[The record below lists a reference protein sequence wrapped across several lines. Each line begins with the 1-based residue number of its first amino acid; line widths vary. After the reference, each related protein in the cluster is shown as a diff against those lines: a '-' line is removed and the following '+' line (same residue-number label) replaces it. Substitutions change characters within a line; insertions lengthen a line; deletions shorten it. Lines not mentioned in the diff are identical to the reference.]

1 MGFSMRLEGLDQ
13 ITEQFGGV
21 VAALHELENRVA
33 SIRIE
38 PNDEASI
45 RAAILSIDEEVDR
58 LLLPYKANEI
68 VAAVAN
74 QFKDSAA
81 ENIRRRAAQAGDRA

>member
-21 VAALHELENRVA
+21 IAALHELESRVA

-58 LLLPYKANEI
+58 LLLPYRANEI

-74 QFKDSAA
+74 QFKDGAA
-81 ENIRRRAAQAGDRA
+81 ENIRRRAAQLGDRA